1 MQGFIRPR
9 GASWELRVYLGTDP
23 VTGRQRY
30 ANRSVRGPRHRA
42 ERVLKEMIAA
52 AQAGATHQAG
62 ATFGELAETWLRHA
76 RAHLAPNTVVETR
89 RILDRH
95 LLPFLGGVPLAA
107 LRPEHLDDL
116 YASCPSPSTRSS
128 PRGSGRPHW

>member
-52 AQAGATHQAG
+52 AQAGATHQAE

-76 RAHLAPNTVVETR
+76 RAHLAPAERWLCRAGRGTR
-89 RILDRH
+89 
-95 LLPFLGGVPLAA
+95 FESA
-107 LRPEHLDDL
+107 LERVQL
-116 YASCPSPSTRSS
+116 RM
-128 PRGSGRPHW
+128 